1 MEQSAPREP
10 STEAPTDGA
19 PRAPSRARRSEVRRK
34 LFAFALVF
42 AAAFCVRLLC
52 WHDARA
58 EARAVQSAVT
68 ENYKQQA
75 RLIRENGA
83 LSLFIPGSSTN
94 DPDLPRPPPGYP
106 FVLALVH
113 KLFGESDASVQ
124 IFQLVCDSLAAA
136 LVMLVALQLLPFAAA
151 VTAGAL
157 AALAPQFCWNS
168 ILLLPDTLAVLPVL
182 LALLLLL
189 RAGRGRTLPQARAG
203 G

>member
-19 PRAPSRARRSEVRRK
+19 PRDPSRARRSEVRRK

-52 WHDARA
+52 WDDARA

-94 DPDLPRPPPGYP
+94 DPDLLGHPPGYP
-106 FVLALVH
+106 FVPSGPGHHLPPPPARTNVPPTPPPPRRPPPRPGPRPQTGH
-113 KLFGESDASVQ
+113 RGGGSARRNDGIFWSV
-124 IFQLVCDSLAAA
+124 
-136 LVMLVALQLLPFAAA
+136 
-151 VTAGAL
+151 GA
-157 AALAPQFCWNS
+157 
-168 ILLLPDTLAVLPVL
+168 
-182 LALLLLL
+182 
-189 RAGRGRTLPQARAG
+189 R
-203 G
+203 